1 MHTFISEID
10 FLFNFVNKNLK
21 IISIMNT
28 AQILYEQ
35 FKVLPRRVKNELKTL
50 IENEGDEYVDISLP
64 AFKDA
69 VKQVK
74 LFKEIGRA
82 HV

>member
-1 MHTFISEID
+1 
-10 FLFNFVNKNLK
+10 
-21 IISIMNT
+21 MNT

-74 LFKEIGRA
+74 LFKEGKIEARPISELLKELENEI
-82 HV
+82 

>member
-1 MHTFISEID
+1 
-10 FLFNFVNKNLK
+10 
-21 IISIMNT
+21 MNT

-64 AFKDA
+64 ALKEGLKDLKSVLNGRSKA
-69 VKQVK
+69 TPLKDF
-74 LFKEIGRA
+74 LKELENES
-82 HV
+82 